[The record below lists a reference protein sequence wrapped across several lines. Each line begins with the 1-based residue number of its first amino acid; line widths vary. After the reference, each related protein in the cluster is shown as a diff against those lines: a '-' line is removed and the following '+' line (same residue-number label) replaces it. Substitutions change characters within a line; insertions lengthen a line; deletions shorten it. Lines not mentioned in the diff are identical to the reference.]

1 MDPLNMFDDM
11 LRLSILCLKQLGQ
24 VMFEANMFEANL
36 MKKFDN
42 VKTPL

>member
-1 MDPLNMFDDM
+1 MFDDM

-24 VMFEANMFEANL
+24 VKFEANS
-36 MKKFDN
+36 MKKLDN